1 MGALKSPFATIFS
14 VGQCNSGNFTGCN
27 ASTGVLMAKLE
38 DANFQ
43 PSGAEDGQIDLVGFP
58 AGGKAKRFRGIKV
71 RVATPNAVT
80 IRKNYPLINSL
91 SASLQTNSQQK
102 LLNIIIKCVQTQ
114 APNPQGFWSIPF
126 ADLKVAL
133 NMSTNNRTHIAQVA
147 NSMQK
152 IRMHFD
158 IEQEDLNNPK
168 LAWIVCVPTILYE
181 RGEILF
187 KINSDIEHLF
197 SKDHRYALMEEREMA
212 SLKLQCS
219 VPLYE
224 LACQYAGIHHSS
236 LMPWELL
243 RGLIMAREIPKK
255 AETWSGFSERYLIP
269 SIAEVSQQTKYNI
282 ELEVIKRGR
291 YIDKVRLIIKPKGS
305 RQEVLSGL
313 SESPAHA
320 QMRGFLEKWPL
331 TNPDILNLFAKHK
344 IEDIQSAY
352 AHTLYRAK
360 FEKYQLKYPHRY
372 FLRTLENSY
381 FKAYPDCARVMG
393 LVFVAAQPS
402 SSKAPAAGAFEDTV
416 THAQIEEFVFAR
428 RKLNVTADIDA
439 MTIEAKHAC
448 FKEYNA
454 TLKNE
459 KLFLNVGRRNGH
471 GNMVLFQTW
480 FMKKYYGD
488 ITPDE
493 RDLAKQEI
501 LANQNNLTQ

>member
-1 MGALKSPFATIFS
+1 
-14 VGQCNSGNFTGCN
+14 
-27 ASTGVLMAKLE
+27 MANLE
-38 DANFQ
+38 DGNLQ
-43 PSGAEDGQIDLVGFP
+43 LSQSEDGQIDLDGFP
-58 AGGKAKRFRGIKV
+58 AGGKAKRYRRIKV

-114 APNPQGFWSIPF
+114 TPNKQGFWSIPF
-126 ADLKVAL
+126 SDLKVAL

-181 RGEILF
+181 QGQILF

-212 SLKLQCS
+212 SLRLQCS

-224 LACQYAGIHHSS
+224 LACQYAGIQHSS

-269 SIAEVSQQTKYNI
+269 SINEVSQQTKYNI
-282 ELEVIKRGR
+282 ELDVIKRGKF
-291 YIDKVRLIIKPKGS
+291 IDKVRLIIKPKGS

-313 SESPAHA
+313 SESQAHA

-331 TNPDILNLFAKHK
+331 TNPDILNLFGKHK
-344 IEDIQSAY
+344 IEDIQAAY

-372 FLRTLENSY
+372 FIRSLENGY
-381 FKAYPDCARVMG
+381 YREYPDCAKVMG
-393 LVFVAAQPS
+393 IVFVTPS
-402 SSKAPAAGAFEDTV
+402 PAVAKTQANETNVEDTV
-416 THAQIEEFVFAR
+416 TNAQIEEFVMAR
-428 RKLNVTADIDA
+428 RKQSAIADLEA
-439 MTIEAKHAC
+439 MTTEAKHAC

-454 TLKNE
+454 TLTND
-459 KLFLNVGRRNGH
+459 KLALNIGRRNGH
-471 GNMVLFQTW
+471 GNMVLFHTW
-480 FMKKYYGD
+480 YIKQYYGE

-493 RDLAKQEI
+493 REMAKQEI
-501 LANQNNLTQ
+501 LANQRNLTLGAA